1 MMSGGFAQG
10 RILSC
15 GVDKASEGE
24 RWVPEEAGSN
34 AVKDFNSQA
43 GIYRMGQRVVAVNRP
58 SGEDITPRLEDD
70 KVGELFGEVP
80 VALVQDKSSEGG
92 GGDFKEIWQW
102 FLVAMALALLIEG
115 ILILPKGA
123 DERVEIQTAASGKVS
138 SREGA

>member
-1 MMSGGFAQG
+1 
-10 RILSC
+10 
-15 GVDKASEGE
+15 
-24 RWVPEEAGSN
+24 
-34 AVKDFNSQA
+34 
-43 GIYRMGQRVVAVNRP
+43 MGQRVVAVNRP

-138 SREGA
+138 SKEGA